1 MNNNTNLKKNA
12 LFPYNNKKDL
22 SLTYRTNCSA
32 LYQENPKKAELDFTV
47 LAATLPNQRSFSSS
61 AQLDFDDYD
70 DEQEN
75 KKNDQEPRSEH
86 SKSIAED
93 KEDKKELDTS
103 TRLDSWKRW
112 QFLYLSPIQNS
123 LQNEQKS
130 NPKEQPPSE
139 EINAE
144 TENYLDANTPT
155 KDQKLCPKQ
164 RPIHFS
170 ISLKE
175 YYQIID
181 LVDNNGKKSSRIRF
195 ALCLLYITGLRI
207 STLLVFKGSHIQN
220 LLKHRTIEIPQN
232 KNGFKKHFVCIENL
246 GLSLLEQ
253 RESDFL
259 SLMEG
264 KDLNDF
270 VFTAYSK
277 KERIIKKER
286 ALSRVKLNI
295 DVNSVLKEASVIFN
309 KKIRSHNLRVSYI
322 TDMFANRVPIE
333 KVRAMIG
340 HKDIKTT
347 SHYYKSRMNGGEAK
361 QIIKSLENT
370 RKISLKE

>member
-1 MNNNTNLKKNA
+1 MNTNTNLKTNA
-12 LFPYNNKKDL
+12 FYPYNNKNYL
-22 SLTYRTNCSA
+22 SLPCWTNCLP
-32 LYQENPKKAELDFTV
+32 LYQGKPKNTELYPMD
-47 LAATLPNQRSFSSS
+47 LAATSPNQRSFSSS
-61 AQLDFDDYD
+61 AELAYDYD
-70 DEQEN
+70 YDKYFDEQE
-75 KKNDQEPRSEH
+75 KKENDQKPRGEH
-86 SKSIAED
+86 SRTRG
-93 KEDKKELDTS
+93 EDKKEGDINTS
-103 TRLDSWKRW
+103 PDFTRRSRLFD
-112 QFLYLSPIQNS
+112 LLPIPHP
-123 LQNEQKS
+123 LQNEQKFD
-130 NPKEQPPSE
+130 PKAQPPNE
-139 EINAE
+139 EINA
-144 TENYLDANTPT
+144 NNSLHSNTLA
-155 KDQKLCPKQ
+155 KEHKLHPKQ

-181 LVDNNGKKSSRIRF
+181 LVENNGKKSSRIRF

-207 STLLVFKGSHIQN
+207 STLLVFKGFHIQN

-361 QIIKSLENT
+361 EIIKSLENT